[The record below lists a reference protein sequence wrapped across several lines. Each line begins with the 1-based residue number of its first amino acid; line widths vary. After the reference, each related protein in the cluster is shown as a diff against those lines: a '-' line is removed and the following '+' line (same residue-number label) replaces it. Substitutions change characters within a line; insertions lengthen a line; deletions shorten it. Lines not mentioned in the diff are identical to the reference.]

1 MVFITHSITEAVFLS
16 DRILVMTPRPGR
28 VDRMMDVNL
37 PRPRRLAL
45 REDERLMTYSRLVR
59 ERFLAHGVLREEGE
73 AES

>member
-1 MVFITHSITEAVFLS
+1 VIFITHSITEAVFLS

-28 VDRMMDVNL
+28 VDRVIEVDL

-45 REDERLMTYSRLVR
+45 REDPRVAQYASLVR
-59 ERFLAHGVLREEGE
+59 ERFLAHGILREEQE